1 MMMNIRTLH
10 PNETEA
16 ARQLLMANGWQHR
29 VANTAEFAT
38 MLERSQLSLVALDD
52 DGTVIGFLRAFTDGI
67 MNGYISMLVVAESHR
82 RRGVGRAL
90 VQAAMGDDPRMTWML
105 RAARPGVTGFY
116 ERIGFTKSEVAMER
130 PGRR

>member
-1 MMMNIRTLH
+1 MQIRPLQAA
-10 PNETEA
+10 ETEA

-29 VANTAEFAT
+29 VADVAAFAT
-38 MLERSQLSLVALDD
+38 MVERSQLSLVALDD

-67 MNGYISMLVVAESHR
+67 MNGYISMLVVAENHR
-82 RRGVGRAL
+82 QRGIGRAL
-90 VQAAMGDDPRMTWML
+90 MQAAMGDNPRMTWVL

-116 ERIGFTKSEVAMER
+116 ERLGFAKSEVAMER